1 MERTN
6 VWLLVMVFGLLSLA
20 IANAI
25 INVQNESW
33 ADLAFSLCMM
43 CLFIPLP
50 ENLKFLHAKI
60 NQDFYRSK
68 TVSVIHSISAFAF
81 MVGLV
86 GKVI

>member
-1 MERTN
+1 MEKTN
-6 VWLLVMVFGLLSLA
+6 VWLVVMVFALLGLSL
-20 IANAI
+20 ANAI
-25 INVQNESW
+25 INVQTESW

-43 CLFIPLP
+43 FLLIPLP
-50 ENLKFLHAKI
+50 ENLKFLHAKL

-68 TVSVIHSISAFAF
+68 TVSIIHSLSAFAF